1 MKKIKYIKRQDSG
14 FKLSYGNSGETS
26 LNLSNDIFDFI
37 SHGDIFSGEEKDITF
52 KIYKEDFVKA
62 MSFVI
67 MKLPLYKSSSNSSSK
82 ITNNL
87 DVFDELYSKIEKYFG
102 GNKCTEY
109 KVNLLYR
116 NDGRMYLKGL
126 RVNGFSVRD
135 YLVENHSAIQFDDET
150 NNELSL
156 RILSDVEEN
165 GITEHLTDNE
175 VVLPLNQIA
184 PYYRPFISALRTK
197 PFLLLAGISGTGK
210 SRKVQELA
218 YLTCKR
224 DGIHDTDKAS
234 PGNYLLIPVKPNWH
248 DSTELLGYYSSITG
262 KYVLTDFIR
271 FLWKAWIHRD
281 VPYFL
286 CLDEMNLAPVEQYFA
301 EYLSILETRKLIYN
315 EDRQKYEIQTAELLS
330 KKLFEGLDTYAEV
343 KIEDN
348 GGDDEVR
355 TKTVPLY
362 KGEDVQIINF
372 LKENGLRLPDNLFVI
387 GTVNMDD
394 TTHQFSRKV
403 IDRAFTIEM
412 NGDELSKMFD
422 VEDTL
427 AYQESPLA
435 IKAIRPRF
443 IKAQE
448 VLESYPQ
455 DAETIKAE
463 VPAMLDRINGEGIF
477 KNTPFRVSY
486 RVQNELILYYAA
498 IRPNGELQPD
508 AIKDCLREAFMA
520 VLLEKVLPRVE
531 GDEKAMHC
539 NEKGDSAILQNIRKY
554 LTESFTPEEGTESQL
569 YTTLLDKL
577 DEMNERVKNSY
588 FTSFFS

>member
-116 NDGRMYLKGL
+116 NDGRIYLKGL